1 MGVMGQPAGTQQD
14 MAHLFP
20 AENDLDQDG
29 IDATAAHVAEIL
41 KDLRLAE
48 CVEQALRKTGH
59 LPLRAIQISACAR
72 LVILQGLVPSYY
84 LKQVAQTAAL
94 GVPGVEAICN
104 DLEIG

>member
-1 MGVMGQPAGTQQD
+1 MSHPAGTQQD
-14 MAHLFP
+14 MAHLLP
-20 AENDLDQDG
+20 GEKNLDQDG

-59 LPLRAIQISACAR
+59 LPLRAIQVSTCGS

-84 LKQVAQTAAL
+84 LKQIAQTAAL